1 MDLMAL
7 LSVAPDVIDP
17 VRGVGMYRQGASLT
31 AQIDHKSG
39 PSRFLMPQKAFK
51 VPKQPYKVPEG
62 IIRFLEVL

>member
-1 MDLMAL
+1 
-7 LSVAPDVIDP
+7 
-17 VRGVGMYRQGASLT
+17 MYRQGASLT